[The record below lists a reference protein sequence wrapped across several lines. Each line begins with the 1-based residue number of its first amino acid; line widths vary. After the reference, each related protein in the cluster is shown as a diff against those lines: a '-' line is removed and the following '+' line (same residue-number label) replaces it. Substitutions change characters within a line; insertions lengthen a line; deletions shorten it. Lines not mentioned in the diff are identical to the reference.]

1 MSLNFS
7 AQSNVTARLMQVGL
21 KVSPFRMDINY
32 TLGSLRSLGWIKKTD
47 RVPPWRTWTIEH
59 IVVDQGVE
67 MIDVALIG
75 LIYLMTIKTLL
86 IDWLIDKLAE

>member
-1 MSLNFS
+1 
-7 AQSNVTARLMQVGL
+7 MQVGL
-21 KVSPFRMDINY
+21 KVSPFRMYINY

-47 RVPPWRTWTIEH
+47 RVLPWRTWTIEH

-86 IDWLIDKLAE
+86 IDWLIDKLAD